1 MAKFPGIDFRWS
13 PTGRA
18 PHVTGTGLSVW
29 EMWAIY
35 RDHKEDLLKIRENY
49 PSLSAGQIHAGA
61 GYAKAYIHEMPV
73 RPGKPAF
80 ARQVKV
86 S

>member
-1 MAKFPGIDFRWS
+1 MAKFPGIDFRGT

-18 PHVTGTGLSVW
+18 PHVGGTGLSVW
-29 EMWAIY
+29 EMFAIW
-35 RDHKEDLLKIRENY
+35 RDHKEELPRIRENY
-49 PSLSAGQIHAGA
+49 PSLTPAQIHAGV

-73 RPGKPAF
+73 RPGKPPF
-80 ARQVKV
+80 AREIKV